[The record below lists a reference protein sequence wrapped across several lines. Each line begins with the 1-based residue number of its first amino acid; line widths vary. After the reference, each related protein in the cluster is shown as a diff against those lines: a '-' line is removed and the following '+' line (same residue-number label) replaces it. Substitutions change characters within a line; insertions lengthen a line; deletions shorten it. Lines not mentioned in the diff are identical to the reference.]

1 MSRSKSDP
9 KPKLGI
15 TPGDPAGIGPD
26 ITLAA
31 YRQVSDIA
39 DIIVFANMTLLPLL
53 LVLWHAESGR
63 RQSRRSNS
71 SASA

>member
-1 MSRSKSDP
+1 MNFTAEELRK
-9 KPKLGI
+9 
-15 TPGDPAGIGPD
+15 
-26 ITLAA
+26 LAA
-31 YRQVSDIA
+31 PLAMLVA
-39 DIIVFANMTLLPLL
+39 LLANMTLLPLL